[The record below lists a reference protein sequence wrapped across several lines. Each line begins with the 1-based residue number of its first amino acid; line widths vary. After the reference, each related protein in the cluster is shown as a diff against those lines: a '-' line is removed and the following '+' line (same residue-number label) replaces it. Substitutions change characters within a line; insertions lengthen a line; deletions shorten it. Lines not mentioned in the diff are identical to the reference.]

1 MDSFT
6 FLDGIGNG
14 LVNND
19 HHETIPLLENTC
31 KQIIAPSP
39 IPSLKLKKDSVE
51 SKRVYSVESSGYETS
66 PVISSDNNMDIH
78 PSLEDDDS
86 LNDAM
91 LYPTR

>member
-1 MDSFT
+1 
-6 FLDGIGNG
+6 
-14 LVNND
+14 
-19 HHETIPLLENTC
+19 
-31 KQIIAPSP
+31 
-39 IPSLKLKKDSVE
+39 VE

-91 LYPTR
+91 LLINLDNQGDVNELDTLC

>member
-1 MDSFT
+1 
-6 FLDGIGNG
+6 
-14 LVNND
+14 
-19 HHETIPLLENTC
+19 LES
-31 KQIIAPSP
+31 QIIAPSP

-86 LNDAM
+86 LNLLKQKHDFK
-91 LYPTR
+91 LYLDNPTR